1 MMTIAAVP
9 WWAWP
14 LIVFGFLL
22 AQGLATETEKA
33 GIGAWLWRIGCL
45 LAASIS
51 AFTALILFV
60 RWVWR
65 GA

>member
-1 MMTIAAVP
+1 MSPSSVP

-22 AQGLATETEKA
+22 AQGLATKTEEA
-33 GIGAWLWRIGCL
+33 GIGAWLWRFGCFL
-45 LAASIS
+45 GALIS
-51 AFTALILFV
+51 ALTALILFV

-65 GA
+65 G